1 MNKKQLSERWLKF
14 GNFTKLLAATNNLS
28 RSPFGESESG
38 RQDFRGIRLST
49 EAFPTGGGFS
59 NESHEIDLINCD
71 FSFLKLEGF
80 DFKNSKILNCLFSDS
95 VLTGDIR
102 FFNVEI
108 DGCNFDGC
116 TFKDVN
122 FTSSILKNTSFSGW
136 KKSSKCSFNSKLIEG
151 CQFSGE
157 IKGVDFSDSP
167 IKKSIFKGSVAGC
180 NFLGVYDLQF
190 EDSARTMV
198 KIINSDDV
206 INRMDGVDFSDTILI
221 ECTFRNFCY
230 LDLIKPPKIKY
241 SCIVRITS
249 DFCENLKINVANN
262 ISADVSKKAALLID
276 SFYKADPRTLFGV
289 MGFEDFVKYLG
300 KSENDVFYKTFCDTA
315 IQTNAIVK

>member
-122 FTSSILKNTSFSGW
+122 FTSSILKNTSFSG
-136 KKSSKCSFNSKLIEG
+136 
-151 CQFSGE
+151 
-157 IKGVDFSDSP
+157 
-167 IKKSIFKGSVAGC
+167 
-180 NFLGVYDLQF
+180 
-190 EDSARTMV
+190 
-198 KIINSDDV
+198 
-206 INRMDGVDFSDTILI
+206 
-221 ECTFRNFCY
+221 
-230 LDLIKPPKIKY
+230 
-241 SCIVRITS
+241 
-249 DFCENLKINVANN
+249 
-262 ISADVSKKAALLID
+262 
-276 SFYKADPRTLFGV
+276 
-289 MGFEDFVKYLG
+289 
-300 KSENDVFYKTFCDTA
+300 
-315 IQTNAIVK
+315 